1 MLAPIVGST
10 VDCLFLIF
18 ICRFVEPLPFLTKSI
33 GESFRV
39 SPRRMPRDHAI
50 ISNHPHHVA
59 EASFYAFTYNF
70 EYKVLS
76 EDFGRRT
83 EISYETFM
91 LLLSLQTTR
100 YKFSLRHNLLSYSRP
115 LPVWIEN
122 HDNRFRHQATP

>member
-100 YKFSLRHNLLSYSRP
+100 YKFKPPFKRITYFPL
-115 LPVWIEN
+115 LPVCIEN
-122 HDNRFRHQATP
+122 HDNSLRH